1 MATMQLVFRAA
12 GTGQTTSAGDGAKP
26 GPRGEV
32 VVIHTNTQD
41 TPHALKT
48 SAMLAAGR
56 AARIRLLVPQ
66 VVPYPLPI
74 DHPPVPVNFIEDSL
88 RSLLLD
94 LAIETCIDVRLCRDL
109 SVVLKTAL
117 PPVSVVVVGGR
128 RRWWPTRQS
137 RLVGRLRRQGHQ
149 VVFSTFS

>member
-1 MATMQLVFRAA
+1 MATMQLVVRAE
-12 GTGQTTSAGDGAKP
+12 GTQQE
-26 GPRGEV
+26 PRGEV
-32 VVIHTNTQD
+32 VVIHTNAEGTLR
-41 TPHALKT
+41 ALKT

-74 DHPPVPVNFIEDSL
+74 EQPPVPLDFVEDHL
-88 RSLLLD
+88 RSILREF
-94 LAIETCIDVRLCRDL
+94 AIEACIDVRLCRDL

-117 PPVSVVVVGGR
+117 PSVSIVVVGGR
-128 RRWWPTRQS
+128 KRWWPTRQS
-137 RLVGRLRRQGHQ
+137 RLVTRLRRLGHQ